1 MKRMLINA
9 TQPEEL
15 RVALVDG
22 QWLYDLDIENRSREQ
37 KKSNIYKG
45 RITRVEA
52 SLEAAFVDYGAE
64 RHGFLPLKEI
74 SRDYFLRQD
83 RDTDSG
89 RVRIKD
95 VVKEGMEVVVQVEKE
110 ERGNKGAALTTFISL
125 AGRYLVLMPNN
136 PRAGGISRRIDGDDR
151 SELKDA
157 MSQLE
162 VPNGMGVIVRT
173 AGVGRSAEDLQWDL
187 NSLLQL
193 W

>member
-22 QWLYDLDIENRSREQ
+22 QWLYDLDIENRTREQ
-37 KKSNIYKG
+37 KKANIYKG
-45 RITRVEA
+45 KITRIEP

-74 SRDYFLRQD
+74 SREYFSKSPKD
-83 RDTDSG
+83 IDG
-89 RVRIKD
+89 RVKIKD
-95 VVKEGMEVVVQVEKE
+95 VVKEGMEVIVQIEKE

-151 SELKDA
+151 SELREA
-157 MSQLE
+157 LASIE

-173 AGVGRSAEDLQWDL
+173 AGV
-187 NSLLQL
+187 
-193 W
+193 

>member
-22 QWLYDLDIENRSREQ
+22 QWLYDLDIENRAREQ

-45 RITRVEA
+45 KITRVEP

-74 SRDYFLRQD
+74 SREYFR
-83 RDTDSG
+83 RNPNEVGG

-95 VVKEGMEVVVQVEKE
+95 VVKEGTEVIVQIDKE
-110 ERGNKGAALTTFISL
+110 GRGNK
-125 AGRYLVLMPNN
+125 
-136 PRAGGISRRIDGDDR
+136 
-151 SELKDA
+151 
-157 MSQLE
+157 
-162 VPNGMGVIVRT
+162 
-173 AGVGRSAEDLQWDL
+173 
-187 NSLLQL
+187 
-193 W
+193 